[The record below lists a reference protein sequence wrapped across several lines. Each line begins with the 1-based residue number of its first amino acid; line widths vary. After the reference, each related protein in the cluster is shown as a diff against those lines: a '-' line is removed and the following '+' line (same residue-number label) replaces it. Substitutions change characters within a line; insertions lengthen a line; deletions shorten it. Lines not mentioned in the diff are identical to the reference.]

1 MNDKLLLKGYGPA
14 AKPAPRKRAAAG
26 RLIIRLG
33 RHWALAVNWKLVSA
47 VGLALLVWALIVA
60 VTASL

>member
-14 AKPAPRKRAAAG
+14 AKPARRPRAAGG
-26 RLIIRLG
+26 RAIVRLG

-60 VTASL
+60 VAASL

>member
-14 AKPAPRKRAAAG
+14 AKPAPRPRAAAG
-26 RLIIRLG
+26 RFIIRLG
-33 RHWALAVNWKLVSA
+33 RHWALAVNWKLVGA